1 MRPTRLVP
9 LPSAPPP
16 PPRSPNS
23 NSTFKMKKWIY
34 VIFPVLMLGAFLI
47 VYKTHDEEAK
57 AREARHLKEQQD
69 QIAEVARKKKEAE
82 VIAAADTQK
91 RQKEREEEEAKKTAE
106 RVAKQAA
113 IDKRVADD
121 TAAAKSDADKY
132 AKQAADLEIQLD
144 ALRKEKDQ
152 LNRADFELAKKVET
166 AKVAKRNA
174 ELQEQHV
181 MQMIAQRA
189 DASTLA
195 AMPPPPPA
203 PKR

>member
-1 MRPTRLVP
+1 
-9 LPSAPPP
+9 
-16 PPRSPNS
+16 
-23 NSTFKMKKWIY
+23 MKKWIY
-34 VIFPVLMLGAFLI
+34 VIFPVIMLGAFLI
-47 VYKTHDEEAK
+47 VYKTHEEDAK
-57 AREARHLKEQQD
+57 EREAANLRKQQE

-82 VIAAADTQK
+82 VIAAADAAK

-106 RVAKQAA
+106 RLAKQAA

-121 TAAAKSDADKY
+121 TAAATSDADKF

-144 ALRKEKDQ
+144 ALRKEKDT
-152 LNRADFELAKKVET
+152 LSKADFELAKRVEL

-181 MQMIAQRA
+181 TAMIAQRA
-189 DASTLA
+189 DNSALA

-203 PKR
+203 QKR